1 MQYKAPDEQVLEQLR
16 QAVPGRVYTGDAIKE
31 DYAHDEMPIYG
42 TRVPDAVVEAK
53 TTEEVSS
60 ICRICYENDIPIIPR
75 GAGTGLSGG
84 CVALYGG
91 VVLDTSKMNK
101 ILSYDL
107 DNFIV
112 RVQAG
117 VLLNDLAA
125 DCLAHGVM
133 YPPDPGEKFATVG
146 GNVSTNA
153 GGMRAV
159 KYGTTRD
166 YVRAMTVVLPSGEI
180 LHLGGEVTKN
190 CSGYNLLHLMVGS
203 EGTLGIIT
211 ELSLRVIAP
220 PANTVSLLALFD
232 NLPDCIS
239 CVSKVRLSGL
249 DPTAV
254 EFMPRSNVD
263 DIERFLG
270 KNVYPKKIEGVEV
283 QYYLLTT
290 FDCRLEVELDDI
302 MEHAAETFVE
312 NGALDVVVYDT
323 PEALRSAWA
332 VRGATLEA
340 LLANFNQTDECD
352 IVVPVPQIAP
362 LVEYL
367 TGLEE
372 EVGLTVRATGHAGDG
387 NVHVNVCA
395 NDMPPEEFEKRA
407 EKFMKLAYAK
417 VPEFGGLIS
426 GEHGIGSAKVGYL
439 EEALGQTV
447 MDLMRSVKKVFDP
460 KMLLNPGKVC
470 TRVQ

>member
-220 PANTVSLLALFD
+220 PAN
-232 NLPDCIS
+232 
-239 CVSKVRLSGL
+239 
-249 DPTAV
+249 
-254 EFMPRSNVD
+254 

>member
-1 MQYKAPDEQVLEQLR
+1 
-16 QAVPGRVYTGDAIKE
+16 
-31 DYAHDEMPIYG
+31 
-42 TRVPDAVVEAK
+42 
-53 TTEEVSS
+53 
-60 ICRICYENDIPIIPR
+60 
-75 GAGTGLSGG
+75 
-84 CVALYGG
+84 
-91 VVLDTSKMNK
+91 
-101 ILSYDL
+101 
-107 DNFIV
+107 
-112 RVQAG
+112 
-117 VLLNDLAA
+117 
-125 DCLAHGVM
+125 
-133 YPPDPGEKFATVG
+133 
-146 GNVSTNA
+146 
-153 GGMRAV
+153 MRAV